1 MDDFVGL
8 AVASCPFL
16 HQLADRHG
24 EQYARAIATRPC
36 EPAGSSVR
44 RPLLEELD
52 DLQHTFTLFHG
63 PSGVVPLVSTLGSGS
78 SGECPFKHA
87 AVSQHRPCGAA
98 ITEEPQ
104 RSTAACNPPLASIS
118 LAFGGVSVLVDNQA
132 AGSQSGNSDLML
144 GAANCC

>member
-1 MDDFVGL
+1 MEDFVGL

-63 PSGVVPLVSTLGSGS
+63 PSGVVPLVSTLGSTS
-78 SGECPFKHA
+78 SGGCPFKHA
-87 AVSQHRPCGAA
+87 AVSRTVSESRALL
-98 ITEEPQ
+98 TEEPQ
-104 RSTAACNPPLASIS
+104 RSSAACSPPLASIS
-118 LAFGGVSVLVDNQA
+118 LAFGGVSA
-132 AGSQSGNSDLML
+132 RRP
-144 GAANCC
+144 